1 MLEQRA
7 NDLVDRPLV
16 YVSGSLAVLT
26 ISTLLW
32 SLFGSLRLESTGVG
46 LIVRGK
52 HFVTVSSKQQGVI
65 SKQYFELDQEVKAGD
80 VLMSL
85 DTQTDQIGLNAA
97 AKTLEVTKPLS
108 LLNDQ
113 AGKRAELIAIEN
125 IRSAEEMYKLNADS
139 LRSLIQKQ
147 QDAYNGVLK
156 LYSSNKVSSDELAS
170 AYSSLVQ
177 LKQQLVGLENS
188 VREQR
193 INYQQ
198 IRQSNAQGK
207 INLESQNIST
217 ASNVAQSQL
226 ALDQSELIRSPIDGT
241 MVSYEVQ
248 LGGFVNRGDP
258 LITISPKNGPLTA
271 IMLVGSDQFGR
282 IKKGDWVLVSP
293 SASPSIRFG
302 YIKGKVV
309 AKADAPATGAE
320 LLKAF
325 GSQDIVQ
332 SLQQSFSQGRQVN
345 LPYLVKVQLEE
356 KNQQPVWT
364 LGRQPPWGVR
374 SGSQATARI
383 ISEQVRPISL
393 LIPFFRG
400 L

>member
-1 MLEQRA
+1 VLEQRA